1 MPVPYHQGS
10 GAFFLYLNA
19 DPFPLHM
26 STKIFI
32 FSTWAVM
39 LLGAESLAQNMLILQ
54 RGSNQ
59 KTRITYEVGESI
71 TYLQRE
77 IGYYITDNIREI
89 TSEYIELSENVLSI
103 HQLEAIDI
111 RLKDER
117 NRTLKNLTLLPAAGA
132 GLLLTAETI
141 NGLYADGRFSYNNV
155 SLGIA
160 GGLVGASLIM
170 SQVRY
175 KKFRLRGRN
184 KIQVITREE
193 WEDTQ

>member
-1 MPVPYHQGS
+1 
-10 GAFFLYLNA
+10 
-19 DPFPLHM
+19 M

-32 FSTWAVM
+32 FSAWAVI
-39 LLGAESLAQNMLILQ
+39 LLGTETLAQNILILQ
-54 RGSNQ
+54 RGNNQ
-59 KTRITYEVGESI
+59 KTRITYEVGESF

-89 TSEYIELSENVLSI
+89 TPEYIELSENVLSL

-117 NRTLKNLTLLPAAGA
+117 NSTLKNLTLLPAAGA
-132 GLLLTAETI
+132 VLLLTAETI
-141 NGLYADGRFSYNNV
+141 NSLYSDGRLSYNNV

-160 GGLVGASLIM
+160 GGLVGASLLM

-193 WEDTQ
+193 WENTQ

>member
-1 MPVPYHQGS
+1 
-10 GAFFLYLNA
+10 
-19 DPFPLHM
+19 
-26 STKIFI
+26 
-32 FSTWAVM
+32 M
-39 LLGAESLAQNMLILQ
+39 LLGTEAFAQNILILQ
-54 RGSNQ
+54 RGHNQ
-59 KTRITYEVGESI
+59 KTRITYEEGESI

-89 TSEYIELSENVLSI
+89 RSEYIALSENVLSLS
-103 HQLEAIDI
+103 QLEAIDI

-132 GLLLTAETI
+132 VLLLTAETI
-141 NGLYADGRFSYNNV
+141 NSLYADGSISYNNV

-160 GGLVGASLIM
+160 GGLAVASIVL

-175 KKFRLRGRN
+175 KKFRVRGRN

-193 WEDTQ
+193 WENTQ

>member
-1 MPVPYHQGS
+1 
-10 GAFFLYLNA
+10 
-19 DPFPLHM
+19 
-26 STKIFI
+26 
-32 FSTWAVM
+32 M
-39 LLGAESLAQNMLILQ
+39 LLSTETLAQNVLILQ

-59 KTRITYEVGESI
+59 KTRITYRVGESI

-77 IGYYITDNIREI
+77 LGYYITDNIREI
-89 TSEYIELSENVLSI
+89 TSDYIELSENVLSL
-103 HQLEAIDI
+103 HQLKAIDI

-117 NRTLKNLTLLPAAGA
+117 NRTLQNLTLLPAAGA
-132 GLLLTAETI
+132 ALLLTAETI
-141 NGLYADGRFSYNNV
+141 NSLYSDGRLSYNNV

-160 GGLVGASLIM
+160 GGLVGASLVM

-193 WEDTQ
+193 WEDMQ

>member
-1 MPVPYHQGS
+1 
-10 GAFFLYLNA
+10 
-19 DPFPLHM
+19 M

-32 FSTWAVM
+32 FSAWAVI
-39 LLGAESLAQNMLILQ
+39 LLGTETLAQNILILQ
-54 RGSNQ
+54 RGNNQ
-59 KTRITYEVGESI
+59 KTRITYEVGESF

-89 TSEYIELSENVLSI
+89 TPEYIELSENVLSL

-117 NRTLKNLTLLPAAGA
+117 NSTLKNLTLLPAAGA
-132 GLLLTAETI
+132 VLLLTAETI
-141 NGLYADGRFSYNNV
+141 NSLYSDGRLSYNNV

-160 GGLVGASLIM
+160 GGLVGASLLM

-193 WEDTQ
+193 WENAQ